1 MRYLY
6 DPEADC
12 AYIRFRPGKVVR
24 EDILDDARVV
34 DYGADGELV
43 GVELLDVSHVP
54 VQLDGL
60 PRSDDIAK
68 LLRRHHVRTVAA

>member
-12 AYIRFRPGKVVR
+12 AYIRFRLGKVGR

-60 PRSDDIAK
+60 PRSADIAK
-68 LLRRHHVRTVAA
+68 LLRRHHVRTGAA